1 VFAQGVHTFLL
12 SSYCTHRL
20 LPMPLGVGMQLS
32 KIIIGRPP
40 GVKLETNE
48 DDSSDAA
55 ERFLLAEYSLV
66 GSMRATTIRMV
77 ENRITLV
84 TGLQASEI
92 ALVAVLITSKKID
105 IAAMLS
111 IVCALGLPTLF
122 STYTVFLRS
131 LDMQVT
137 VRRYLHAL
145 NAIRGHF
152 VDKYPDIR
160 AAVRLPTDPSQPR
173 FNSVGSHSSIL
184 TGYVV
189 TMLVITAS
197 LSTILSASISWLALR
212 ASHVVSS
219 EALFLVPLGAGI
231 ITCCVATAWMAAKT
245 SRFLRRAEQLQ

>member
-1 VFAQGVHTFLL
+1 MSIGAEM
-12 SSYCTHRL
+12 RI
-20 LPMPLGVGMQLS
+20 S
-32 KIIIGRPP
+32 KIIVGRHPDL
-40 GVKLETNE
+40 GLETNE
-48 DDSSDAA
+48 GGSDDAA

-92 ALVAVLITSKKID
+92 ALIAVLITSKKID

-122 STYTVFLRS
+122 LTYTVFLRS

-145 NAIRGHF
+145 NAIRGYF

-160 AAVRLPTDPSQPR
+160 TAVRLPTDPSQPR

-189 TMLVITAS
+189 TMLVITVS

-212 ASHVVSS
+212 ASHVIAP
-219 EALFLVPLGAGI
+219 EMLFLVPLGAAL
-231 ITCCVATAWMAAKT
+231 ITCGSATAWMTVKT
-245 SRFLRRAEQLQ
+245 GRFLSRAARLT